1 MYPKFNATVFTGSGL
16 LNLMNPDLAAISL
29 DDIGHGLAGK
39 VRFGGHTRRDLP
51 FYSVAWHSMF
61 CEMIADQMGLPV
73 AIRLQALLH
82 DAPEYVLGDSVSPVK
97 EMLRDYGPIET
108 RLWSAVAEIARI
120 PVEFAPEVHAIDR
133 LALDCER
140 HFVGIAGDWTPAPVV
155 PAEWLTVAGRWFAF
169 WERHAAK
176 PRFDAHLFT
185 AKAKA
190 LIDVRRDELGVN

>member
-16 LNLMNPDLAAISL
+16 LDLMRPDPAAIRL
-29 DDIGHGLAGK
+29 DDIGHGLAAK

-73 AIRLQALLH
+73 AVRLQALLH

-97 EMLRDYGPIET
+97 EMLRDYGPIES
-108 RLWSAVAEIARI
+108 RLWSAVASIARV
-120 PVEFAPEVHAIDR
+120 PVEFAPEVHQIDR
-133 LALDCER
+133 FALDCER
-140 HFVGIAGDWTPAPVV
+140 VWIGIKGDWTPAPEVPDDWRPVV
-155 PAEWLTVAGRWFAF
+155 GKWFEF
-169 WERHAAK
+169 WMRHAEK

-190 LIDVRRDELGVN
+190 LIDVRRDELGVQ